1 MAQSGSVL
9 AWGARGPG
17 FESQYPDMKTAT
29 EHSVAVLFS
38 LHGSSAMRLNRCYG
52 IYGVMRR
59 IKLLWM

>member
-29 EHSVAVLFS
+29 VCPSLFLIELLFKVRLHSVM
-38 LHGSSAMRLNRCYG
+38 G
-52 IYGVMRR
+52 
-59 IKLLWM
+59 